1 MTTKKLQGSSKDPQ
15 PSRTITDVISGL
27 QVRAR
32 AEEIEAVQPFAAE
45 LLETYGYPREHI
57 RTHPQ
62 WRVRGRPSDK
72 TGRYPVDIMV
82 FQGDEQEL
90 DSEYIIVEC
99 KPKRRR
105 DGRTQLEDYLKFSA
119 ARLGVWYNGK
129 DRFFLLKTETKRG
142 LIFEELPNI
151 PHYQQRVEDLGQ
163 FLRKDLKPS
172 NNLKAVFSVVRNH
185 WAANAVGMTRD
196 EALSQQLIN
205 LVFCKIY
212 DEKFTKSDHTVT
224 FRIGF
229 GENKQEVKKRIE
241 GIFKEVKKRYHDVF
255 ENNDIIQLDEDSLAY
270 FVGEV
275 QHYCLTE
282 SPSDAVADAFEAFI
296 SPALKGPQGQF
307 FTPRN
312 VVNLAI
318 TLTDPKP
325 LERII
330 DPACGTGGFLM
341 GVLRYLWNKIDKR
354 GEELSWPEEEITRE
368 KDQAAMQYIKGIDK
382 DQFLS
387 KVAKAYMAIT
397 GDGRG
402 GIFCEN
408 SLENTTRWGPI
419 TKNNVQK
426 ESFDLIVTNPPFGKK
441 LLIDEVQ
448 ILRQY
453 QLAYQWKLLKP
464 KDTKN
469 QEETDQQGETGNTE
483 DQPEQNQVYVKQESL
498 RDSQSPQI
506 LFVERCIELLKPGGR
521 MGIILP
527 ESMFSNPSHRY
538 IVQYL
543 ESVAKIR
550 AVISMPEELFQP
562 YTHAKTLVALI
573 EKNREQETTVRQDQ
587 DDHEIFMARALWCG
601 HDSRGLDIGK
611 DDTPNIIERFFQYSK
626 KEELEYDHL
635 GFAIKSSEI
644 IDHIYLPKYYNPE
657 IQERLDRLRET
668 HNLIRLGDLIK
679 QEALQ
684 VQTGDEVG
692 KLSYRTG
699 NIPFIRTSDMA
710 NWEIKADPKQG
721 LSEEIYESYKD
732 RQDIKENDILMVR
745 DGTYLVGTCAMITS
759 LDIKMVYQSHIYKI
773 RSLDHDKINPYM
785 LLTILSSPIVQNQVY
800 AKRFTQDIIDTL
812 GGRLHELVI
821 PVPKDEAARSTIIS
835 EAKNIMKS
843 KVMTR
848 RRVWKTINS
857 VTPNEEV
864 DPDSEY
870 SFFLRNIT

>member
-1 MTTKKLQGSSKDPQ
+1 MTTKELQGSSKESQ
-15 PSRTITDVISGL
+15 PSKIITDLISGL
-27 QVRAR
+27 QVGAK

-45 LLETYGYPREHI
+45 LLGTYGYPKEHI

-72 TGRYPVDIMV
+72 TGRYPVDIVV
-82 FQGDEQEL
+82 FQCDVQEL
-90 DSEYIIVEC
+90 DREYIIVEC
-99 KPKRRR
+99 KQKRRR
-105 DGRTQLEDYLKFSA
+105 DGRRQLEDYLKFSS

-129 DRFFLLKTETKRG
+129 DRLFLLKTETKGG
-142 LIFEELPNI
+142 LVFEEIPNI
-151 PHYQQRVEDLGQ
+151 PHYQQRVEDIGQ

-172 NNLKAVFSVVRNH
+172 NNLKAVFSVIRNY

-212 DEKFTKSDHTVT
+212 DEKFTQSDHRVT
-224 FRIGF
+224 FRIGL
-229 GENKQEVKKRIE
+229 GEKKQEVKKRID

-275 QHYCLTE
+275 QHYCLIE

-296 SPALKGPQGQF
+296 SPTLKGPQGQF

-318 TLTDPKP
+318 TLTDPKTS
-325 LERII
+325 ERII
-330 DPACGTGGFLM
+330 DPACGTGGFLIE
-341 GVLRYLWNKIDKR
+341 VLRHLWNKIDKT
-354 GEELSWPEEEITRE
+354 GEVMNWPKEEITRE
-368 KDQAAMQYIKGIDK
+368 KDQAAMQNIKGIDK

-397 GDGRG
+397 GDGRS

-408 SLENTTRWGPI
+408 SLENADHWG
-419 TKNNVQK
+419 TNAKNNVQK

-441 LLIDEVQ
+441 LAIDEVQ
-448 ILRQY
+448 ILMQY
-453 QLAYQWKLLKP
+453 QLGHQWKLLKP
-464 KDTKN
+464 KDTKD
-469 QEETDQQGETGNTE
+469 QEETDQQGEPGNTE
-483 DQPEQNQVYVKQESL
+483 DPPEQNQIYVKQESL

-521 MGIILP
+521 MGIVLP

-543 ESVAKIR
+543 ESVGKIR
-550 AVISMPEELFQP
+550 AIISMPEELFQP

-573 EKNREQETTVRQDQ
+573 EKNGEEEKTSQHGQ

-601 HDSRGLDIGK
+601 HDSRGLGIGK
-611 DDTPNIIERFFQYSK
+611 DDTPNIIVRFLQYSK
-626 KEELEYDHL
+626 EEELEYDHL
-635 GFAIKSSEI
+635 GFVIKSSDI

-657 IQERLDRLRET
+657 IQKRLDRLRET
-668 HNLIRLGDLIK
+668 HDLVRLGDLIK
-679 QEALQ
+679 GEALQ

-699 NIPFIRTSDMA
+699 NVPFIRTSDIA
-710 NWEIKADPKQG
+710 NWEIKADPKHG

-732 RQDIKENDILMVR
+732 RQDVKEGDILMVR

-759 LDIKMVYQSHIYKI
+759 LDIKMVYQSHMYKI
-773 RSLDHDKINPYM
+773 RSLDHERINPY
-785 LLTILSSPIVQNQVY
+785 LLLNILSSPIVQNQIY

-812 GGRLHELVI
+812 GRRLHELII
-821 PVPKDEAARSTIIS
+821 PMPKDEATRSRHITEVS
-835 EAKNIMKS
+835 QIMKS
-843 KVMTR
+843 KVTNR
-848 RRVWKTINS
+848 RRMSKAIKS
-857 VTPNEEV
+857 VAPNEEV